1 MKREVSEAGR
11 RRPTAG
17 FTLIELLVVIAIIA
31 ILAGMLLPALNMA
44 RARARAIKCCGN
56 MKQIGTCYQLYASD
70 YQDYIAMTDGGN
82 ATSAKGMRVFFDFMP
97 YINAKWSK
105 PIPKVYF
112 CPEKNVPSAA
122 HVMVNPGWQSE
133 AINKICYIPNLE
145 GGFLATNSWRR
156 VRTFRRLKN
165 TSSFILMA
173 DRDKAASKSSSGV
186 CWYFHW
192 EGAAGITCLGT
203 SVHPGGTISVLR
215 ADGHVDLMRFSL
227 AEKTARAQTDYY
239 KNIFY
244 YNSLAGKSME

>member
-1 MKREVSEAGR
+1 MKREMSLSGR
-11 RRPTAG
+11 RSFTAE

-31 ILAGMLLPALNMA
+31 ILAGMLLPALNAA
-44 RARARAIKCCGN
+44 RARARGISCTGN
-56 MKQIGTCYQLYASD
+56 LKQLGTCYQLYAAD
-70 YQDYIAMTDGGN
+70 YQDHIAMTDSGN
-82 ATSAKGMRVFFDFMP
+82 ATSAKGLRVFFDFMP

-105 PIPKVYF
+105 PIPKTYY
-112 CPEKNVPSAA
+112 CPEKNLPSAS

-156 VRTFRRLKN
+156 VRTFKRLKN

-173 DRDKAASKSSSGV
+173 DRDKVASKNSSGV

-192 EGAAGITCLGT
+192 EGSAGITHLGT
-203 SVHPGGTISVLR
+203 SVHPGGTIGVLR
-215 ADGHVDLMRFSL
+215 ADGHVDQMRFSL
-227 AEKTARAQTDYY
+227 TEKNARAQTDYY

-244 YNSLAGKSME
+244 YNSLTGNSAE